1 MKIIINESQLRL
13 IVENEEYISSIK
25 ELINTFEPN
34 NIEMAFHIMD
44 GMEINPDVVLNDD
57 DYKGL
62 FKLWNLEPSKE
73 NLMKMIEDDYIEIDD
88 DKLKIP
94 LKLLNLPNFWVNK
107 TLRIENVG
115 SDLDDLVSF
124 DGNLDL
130 NPSNIVSLQNLTK
143 VGGWLEVGR
152 KITSLPKLESVKSLY
167 MYANDV
173 ESLPN
178 LEYVGEWLILTNSG
192 IKSLPK
198 LKYVGKDLDIIDTP
212 LSMEVTETELR
223 NIINV
228 KGYIFLEEI

>member
-1 MKIIINESQLRL
+1 MKLIITEEHLRL
-13 IVENEEYISSIK
+13 IIENEEYISSIK

-44 GMEINPDVVLNDD
+44 GMGINPDVVLNDD
-57 DYKGL
+57 DYKDL

-73 NLMKMIEDDYIEIDD
+73 NLMKMIEDDYIKIDD

-115 SDLDDLVSF
+115 SDLDNLVSF

-167 MYANDV
+167 MFANDV

-178 LEYVGEWLILTNSG
+178 LEYVGEWLDLANSG

-198 LKYVGKDLDIIDTP
+198 LKYVGKDLVLVDTP

-223 NIINV
+223 NTINV
-228 KGYIFLEEI
+228 KGYIFLKDI